1 VTWPINGHGYRSD
14 ESGSDY
20 EDAVGESIIYV
31 QLFVSLL
38 IPLFLAGYSFFD
50 SGDIDLLGRRKRSP
64 YANIG
69 VSECPHS
76 TFCQR

>member
-1 VTWPINGHGYRSD
+1 MR
-14 ESGSDY
+14 
-20 EDAVGESIIYV
+20 ESISYV

-38 IPLFLAGYSFFD
+38 ILLLLAGYSFFD

-69 VSECPHS
+69 VSEYPHS
-76 TFCQR
+76 MFGQR